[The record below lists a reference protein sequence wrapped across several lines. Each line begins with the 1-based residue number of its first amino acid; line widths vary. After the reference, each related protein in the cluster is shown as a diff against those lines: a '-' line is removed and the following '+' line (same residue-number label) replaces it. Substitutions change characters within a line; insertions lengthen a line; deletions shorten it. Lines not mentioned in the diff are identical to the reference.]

1 MSPAEDLQRVWE
13 QKIRVQEKAKELFV
27 ERSQEENGEREAKC
41 QTELMRL
48 GNEVT
53 W

>member
-13 QKIRVQEKAKELFV
+13 QRIWVQEKAKELFV
-27 ERSQEENGEREAKC
+27 KRSQEEKGEREPKG

-48 GNEVT
+48 GGEVT
-53 W
+53 